1 MLKVEFFYDVVSP
14 YSYLAFEVLL
24 RYRPLWKIDLVL
36 RPAFLGGVMKS
47 VGNVPPATLPA
58 RAPYLARDL
67 QRKSRYFDVAM
78 GFPEDFPGNSL
89 PAMRL
94 ACLIQH
100 EQPAKLE
107 TFSRALWRRHWGEG
121 KEVTTTAALEEVC
134 AAAGVDPA
142 LVARIGEP
150 EVKDRLKAAT
160 DEAVARGAFG
170 FPAIFAVVDGE
181 EQMFFG
187 SDRFDILANELG
199 LPWHGPNPT

>member
-94 ACLIQH
+94 ACLVQH

-107 TFSRALWRRHWGEG
+107 TFSRA
-121 KEVTTTAALEEVC
+121 
-134 AAAGVDPA
+134 
-142 LVARIGEP
+142 
-150 EVKDRLKAAT
+150 
-160 DEAVARGAFG
+160 
-170 FPAIFAVVDGE
+170 
-181 EQMFFG
+181 
-187 SDRFDILANELG
+187 
-199 LPWHGPNPT
+199 